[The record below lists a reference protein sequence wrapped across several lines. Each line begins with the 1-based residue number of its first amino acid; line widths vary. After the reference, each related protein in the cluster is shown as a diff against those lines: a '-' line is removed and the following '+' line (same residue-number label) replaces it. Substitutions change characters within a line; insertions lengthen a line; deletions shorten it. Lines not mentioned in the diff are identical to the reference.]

1 MVFRTATRDVEVAGG
16 TLPAGANVAVLIG
29 SANRDER
36 RFEDPDRFDIE
47 REPRG
52 HLAFGFGE
60 HFCLGSAL
68 ARLEARVA
76 LEALLPELAYVERTE
91 PGRELVDSFLVRGPK
106 RLELR
111 RAA

>member
-1 MVFRTATRDVEVAGG
+1 
-16 TLPAGANVAVLIG
+16 VLIG

-36 RFEDPDRFDIE
+36 RFANPDVFDVG

-76 LEALLPELAYVERTE
+76 LEALIPSSRVSSAARPTARSSTRSSCAARSRCNWYA
-91 PGRELVDSFLVRGPK
+91 
-106 RLELR
+106 R
-111 RAA
+111 RRSAASTG